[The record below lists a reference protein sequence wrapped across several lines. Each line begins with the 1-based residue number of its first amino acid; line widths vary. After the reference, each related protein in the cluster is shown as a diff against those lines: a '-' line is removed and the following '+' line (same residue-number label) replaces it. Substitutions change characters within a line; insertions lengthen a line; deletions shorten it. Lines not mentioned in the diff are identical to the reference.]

1 MKYLALVLIATLA
14 MYGSLSQKVDQYQA
28 CSEKAKT
35 QTEMHACAND
45 EVKRADVELNQTY
58 AMLLSKAKNDS
69 RKTAKIRAAE
79 RAWILYRDTYIDA
92 MYPAENKQAEYGS
105 AYPTEVDLLR
115 AKLTRQQIAA
125 VQVLLEQY
133 SH

>member
-92 MYPAENKQAEYGS
+92 MYP
-105 AYPTEVDLLR
+105 TEVDLLR